1 MKRFLAVLMALAML
15 ATMIP
20 AFAEV
25 EAQAK
30 LSGKC
35 GDNATYKL
43 TKVGTDKYGEP
54 IYDLVISGKGK
65 MWDYNFMHFD
75 SLESRIQYEGLDPRK
90 YNETPWLHDTIS
102 SVVIEKGIT
111 YIGECAFGDLNCLNF
126 DKRNIN
132 VSIADSVTA
141 IGDCAFLR
149 TTVKDI
155 TIPKSVKK
163 IGDSSL
169 DFGVEDF
176 SVYVYSDDVKYG
188 EYVFGYGYE
197 DGIIYGRKGST
208 TEKYCKK
215 NGLHFEL
222 LEAKPVEKII
232 LDKTE
237 VTLEKGNSIKINAKV
252 QPAGADS
259 DLKWTSAD
267 KSIAKVNSKGK
278 ITAVNGGTTVI
289 TATAKDGSGVSAQV
303 KVTVLPTQVTKI
315 SLNKKSATLKTGEK
329 LKLTVKVTPDDA
341 DDKTITWKSSDP
353 TIAKVNS
360 KGKVTAVA
368 PGKCVITATSA
379 NGKKASCKITVKA
392 VKVSKITV
400 NGKKNMKVGATQ
412 QLTAVISPENAY
424 DKSVTWTSSDTAIA
438 TVDEKGIVT
447 AVASGKVTITCK
459 ANDGSGKKASF
470 RITVKEK

>member
-1 MKRFLAVLMALAML
+1 M
-15 ATMIP
+15 
-20 AFAEV
+20 
-25 EAQAK
+25 
-30 LSGKC
+30 
-35 GDNATYKL
+35 
-43 TKVGTDKYGEP
+43 
-54 IYDLVISGKGK
+54 
-65 MWDYNFMHFD
+65 
-75 SLESRIQYEGLDPRK
+75 
-90 YNETPWLHDTIS
+90 
-102 SVVIEKGIT
+102 
-111 YIGECAFGDLNCLNF
+111 
-126 DKRNIN
+126 
-132 VSIADSVTA
+132 
-141 IGDCAFLR
+141 
-149 TTVKDI
+149 
-155 TIPKSVKK
+155 
-163 IGDSSL
+163 
-169 DFGVEDF
+169 
-176 SVYVYSDDVKYG
+176 
-188 EYVFGYGYE
+188 
-197 DGIIYGRKGST
+197 
-208 TEKYCKK
+208 
-215 NGLHFEL
+215 
-222 LEAKPVEKII
+222 
-232 LDKTE
+232 
-237 VTLEKGNSIKINAKV
+237 
-252 QPAGADS
+252 
-259 DLKWTSAD
+259 
-267 KSIAKVNSKGK
+267 
-278 ITAVNGGTTVI
+278 I